1 MGRRN
6 VSDIYEFG
14 DDYAGRLLRRIVN
27 PLKVYMGPVED
38 RLLREKKIKY
48 RALMRFSFLRDF
60 KQIRFCYY
68 TNNLLLSCNKYSVII
83 F

>member
-14 DDYAGRLLRRIVN
+14 DDYAGKLLRKIVN

-38 RLLREKKIKY
+38 RPLGEKKLDIGRK
-48 RALMRFSFLRDF
+48 
-60 KQIRFCYY
+60 
-68 TNNLLLSCNKYSVII
+68 
-83 F
+83 